1 MSRQSTL
8 NAVNISGSVARPS
21 SLLVAGGTTDS
32 ASMVGGGN
40 GSGGTTECASLVGG
54 IEVVATV
61 TEEDDRGWAEED
73 DRGHSSSSSDQPLS
87 IAALTVP
94 GR

>member
-1 MSRQSTL
+1 M
-8 NAVNISGSVARPS
+8 ARPS
-21 SLLVAGGTTDS
+21 SLLVAGGTDS

-61 TEEDDRGWAEED
+61 TDEDDRGWAEEY

-87 IAALTVP
+87 IAALIVP